1 MSGVPK
7 QPNHDSLNDDFTRFF
22 NSVKSKRAIISEKIK
37 TCPRQVELAVKLA
50 KVDLELSI
58 IDEERVEKNKFVGAR
73 AVSKRKFSCIMR
85 FLKDK
90 ENKEL
95 DKKVNLLIHR

>member
-1 MSGVPK
+1 MSELPK
-7 QPNHDSLNDDFTRFF
+7 HDSLHDDFTRLF
-22 NSVKSKRAIISEKIK
+22 NSVKSKKEKIK
-37 TCPRQVELAVKLA
+37 TCPREVELGVKLA
-50 KVDLELSI
+50 QMGMELSMI
-58 IDEERVEKNKFVGAR
+58 EEEIVEKNKFVGAR

-90 ENKEL
+90 EIKEL

>member
-7 QPNHDSLNDDFTRFF
+7 HDSLHDDFTRYL
-22 NSVKSKRAIISEKIK
+22 NSVKSERAKIK
-37 TCPRQVELAVKLA
+37 TCPRQVELGVKLA
-50 KVDLELSI
+50 KVDLELSK
-58 IDEERVEKNKFVGAR
+58 IDEDLVEKDKFVGAH

>member
-7 QPNHDSLNDDFTRFF
+7 HDSLHDDFTRYL
-22 NSVKSKRAIISEKIK
+22 NSVKSERAKISEKIK

-50 KVDLELSI
+50 KMDLELSI
-58 IDEERVEKNKFVGAR
+58 IDEQLVEKDKFVGAH

-90 ENKEL
+90 EFKEME
-95 DKKVNLLIHR
+95 KKVNLLIHR

>member
-7 QPNHDSLNDDFTRFF
+7 HDSLHDDFTRYL
-22 NSVKSKRAIISEKIK
+22 NSVKSERAKIK

-90 ENKEL
+90 EIEEMQ
-95 DKKVNLLIHR
+95 KKVNLLIHR